1 MANLNLKIKSCQG
14 FSVGLALGWQNF
26 GINMISS
33 GRYQSEADKNGAS
46 AITKISF
53 TTPPYL
59 TSTEKIKLKVT
70 GQASDTGSVL
80 MYLSANN
87 YTSASSIVNE
97 PHGNYNGVGQELNS
111 TKIGSSV
118 SPTYDGE
125 KVSFSATNI
134 SLQPNTTYYL
144 YFLRYVAYDPDW
156 KYAAQFTA
164 HEIKIS
170 IDIADLITLP
180 NPEILTTTQVLPYN
194 GYLELEWNKVASQ
207 LNNAVKKYQIY
218 LQIDKAPTLENYKQI
233 FETTNTSQS
242 ISLQGIARGSS
253 VFVGVLAVSIH
264 DQYKETYPGFLA
276 NCNSNL
282 VVFEV
287 GKINSLPTE
296 PQITSDNNVVGGDT
310 QKVFTLNSTDADNQP
325 IVYYYVLNNSERTQ
339 ISGAS
344 LQISLQDLRSIGITE
359 TGTYTI
365 DFYAYDTMEYS
376 PVSSTTFRA
385 EFAPI
390 IATRTSTTIYVMDG
404 LGSNQTYAK
413 TIALRFTLKNDVT
426 SGLRAVV
433 RIGSENGK
441 ILNSES
447 YTLNQISAEK
457 IITIDVTKISTSIL
471 QYGEKFQLVFEI
483 LNSSNLSSGYDD
495 WISSSYTRPSKLE
508 FIPTVN
514 ITNDANISNVNWER
528 NFKKSLTFALE
539 APTAVAGRPD
549 ISEINVI
556 AINKENYERTYFI
569 GKDEGVSYSLT
580 VDLSDLILTGDSV
593 TFKVQIKDLA
603 NQITEQT
610 IENKYTRI
618 EATSFGSGTS
628 NILPIEINPH
638 VYTGNLSLMH
648 IIASNKTNSNIAVN
662 YSYECQLSGQ
672 SFNFEVND
680 NNSTDTTISVY
691 AKDIEDFNSQIL
703 SIVGSTANFNGTSQI
718 IVTATDAFGQTAILT
733 LNLLINTVTAPTFIQ
748 QTFNLYHDYDIS
760 SSISKEVQVTNDLN
774 TQIFNQGEEIIFK
787 IPAPKDPNNDVT
799 GFKIYLYRD
808 KLPANKNSIPS
819 YNSISFGNTPWLTI
833 STEDCALENE
843 IYSYRYAA
851 SAYQENEFFYFKIVA
866 IDSRGL
872 ESKSYDSNNSQ
883 AYSGYEAIYSNTY
896 IIGARVVSSA
906 IQIKPITT
914 EINGTKVKTN
924 FDLIINDL
932 GGSATADNGA
942 IAWDENYYN
951 SYPNFD
957 RVVSG
962 ITWQKN
968 LLIEISPTSDF
979 SQNVYSKEISYA
991 ERVIEF
997 EGYPENSIR
1006 VYVRISLKI
1015 AYTLENGQQ
1024 KFISSAPVVYSHFD
1038 DAPTVSHRAHR
1049 VGINTK
1055 AIDEGGVLVIQS
1067 YGEYNKIIIR
1077 YDESHQIAIDIPTQT
1092 ITGLTI
1098 DGGNW

>member
-14 FSVGLALGWQNF
+14 FSVGLAFGWQDF
-26 GINMISS
+26 GVNMISS
-33 GRYQSEADKNGAS
+33 GRYQLSAPSGAS

-59 TSTEKIKLKVT
+59 TNTEKIQLNVT
-70 GQASDTGSVL
+70 GSASDTGAVL
-80 MYLSANN
+80 MYLSAND
-87 YTSASSIVNE
+87 YASASSIVNN
-97 PHGNYNGVGQELNS
+97 PTQNYNGVGQELNN
-111 TKIGSSV
+111 TKIGSAV
-118 SPTYDGE
+118 SPTYNGE
-125 KVSFSATNI
+125 KVTFTASNI
-134 SLQPNTTYYL
+134 KLQPNTTYYL
-144 YFLRYVAYDPDW
+144 YFLRYVAYDPD
-156 KYAAQFTA
+156 YVYTAQFTA
-164 HEIKIS
+164 YEIKIS
-170 IDIADLITLP
+170 IDIADLVTLP
-180 NPEILTTTQVLPYN
+180 NPEILTTAQVLPYN

-218 LQIDKAPTLENYKQI
+218 LQIDKAPTLENYKQT

-296 PQITSDNNVVGGDT
+296 PQITSDSNVVGGDT
-310 QKVFTLNSTDADNQP
+310 QKVFTLNSTDTDNQS
-325 IVYYYVLNNSERTQ
+325 IVYYYVLNNSEKIQ

-344 LQISLQDLRSIGITE
+344 LQISLQDLRNIGITE

-390 IATRTSTTIYVMDG
+390 IATRTSTTTYVIDG
-404 LGSNQTYAK
+404 LGNDQTYVK
-413 TIALRFTLKNDVT
+413 TITLKFTLKNDVT

-433 RIGSENGK
+433 RIGNQNGK

-447 YTLNQISAEK
+447 YTLNQISTEK
-457 IITIDVTKISTSIL
+457 TITIDVTKISTSIL
-471 QYGEKFQLVFEI
+471 QYEEKFQLVFEI

-495 WISSSYTRPSKLE
+495 WISPSYTRPSKLE
-508 FIPTVN
+508 FVPTVN
-514 ITNDANISNVNWER
+514 ITNDANITNVNWEH
-528 NFKKSLTFALE
+528 NFKKSLTFALK

-580 VDLSDLILTGDSV
+580 IDLSDLILIGDSV

-603 NQITEQT
+603 NQIIEQT

-618 EATSFGSGTS
+618 EATSFGGGTN

-638 VYTGNLSLMH
+638 VYAGNLSLIH
-648 IIASNKTNSNIAVN
+648 IIASNKTNLNIAVN

-703 SIVGSTANFNGTSQI
+703 SIVGSTTNFNGTSQI

-733 LNLLINTVTAPTFIQ
+733 LNLLINTVTAPTFVQ
-748 QTFNLYHDYDIS
+748 QTFSLYHDYDIS
-760 SSISKEVQVTNDLN
+760 SSISKEVQVMNDLN

-819 YNSISFGNTPWLTI
+819 YNSVSFGNTPWLTI
-833 STEDCALENE
+833 STEDCTLENE

-883 AYSGYEAIYSNTY
+883 AYSGYGAIYSNTY
-896 IIGARVVSSA
+896 IISGRVVSSV

-932 GGSATADNGA
+932 GGSATTNNGA
-942 IAWDENYYN
+942 ITWDENYYN
-951 SYPNFD
+951 SYPNLD

-962 ITWQKN
+962 IAWQKN

-979 SQNVYSKEISYA
+979 SQNVYSKEISYT
-991 ERVIEF
+991 ERVVEF

-1024 KFISSAPVVYSHFD
+1024 KFISSAPVIYSHFD

-1092 ITGLTI
+1092 IVGLTI
-1098 DGGNW
+1098 DGGSW

>member
-1 MANLNLKIKSCQG
+1 MAILDLNIQSCQG
-14 FSVGLALGWQNF
+14 FSVGLAFGWQDF

-33 GRYQSEADKNGAS
+33 GRYGNAVPDGAS

-53 TTPPYL
+53 TTPSYL
-59 TSTEKIKLKVT
+59 TNTEKIELRLT
-70 GQASDTGSVL
+70 GSASDTGSVL

-87 YTSASSIVNE
+87 YTSASSIVNK
-97 PHGNYNGVGQELNS
+97 PGVNYNGVGQELDS
-111 TKIGSSV
+111 TKIGSAV
-118 SPTYDGE
+118 SPTYNGKNVTFTAADI
-125 KVSFSATNI
+125 N
-134 SLQPNTTYYL
+134 LQPNTTYYL
-144 YFLRYVAYDPDW
+144 YFLRYVAYDFD
-156 KYAAQFTA
+156 YVYTDQFTA
-164 HEIKIS
+164 TDIKIS
-170 IDIADLITLP
+170 INITDLITLP
-180 NPEILTTTQVLPYN
+180 DPEILTPAQVLPYS
-194 GYLELEWNKVASQ
+194 GYLELQWNSVASQ
-207 LNNAVKKYQIY
+207 LNNAVKNYQIY
-218 LQIDKAPTLENYKQI
+218 LQVDKAPTLDDYKQL
-233 FETTNTSQS
+233 FETTNTTQS
-242 ISLQGIARGSS
+242 FSLQGIERGASI
-253 VFVGVLAVSIH
+253 FVGVLAISIH
-264 DQYKETYPGFLA
+264 DQYKETYPDFLA

-282 VVFEV
+282 VIFEV
-287 GKINSLPTE
+287 GKINSLPE
-296 PQITSDNNVVGGDT
+296 KPEITSDNNVVGGDI
-310 QKVFTLNSTDADNQP
+310 QKNFALSSTDADNQP
-325 IVYYYVLNNSERTQ
+325 ITYYYVLNNSEKIQ
-339 ISGAS
+339 ISGS
-344 LQISLQDLRSIGITE
+344 NLQISLQDLRDIGITE

-390 IATRTSTTIYVMDG
+390 IATRTSTATYVIDG
-404 LGSNQTYAK
+404 LGNDQTYVK
-413 TIALRFTLKNDVT
+413 TITLKFTLKNDVT
-426 SGLRAVV
+426 SGLRPIIRV
-433 RIGSENGK
+433 GNESGE

-447 YTLNQISAEK
+447 YTLNQINAEK
-457 IITIDVTKISTSIL
+457 IIVIDVTKVSTSIL
-471 QYGEKFQLVFEI
+471 QYGKEFQLAFEI
-483 LNSSNLSSGYDD
+483 LNSSNLSSGYDN
-495 WISSSYTRPSKLE
+495 WISPAYIRPSKLE
-508 FIPTVN
+508 SVPAVN

-528 NFKKSLTFALE
+528 NFKKSLTFALK

-549 ISEINVI
+549 ISEINII

-569 GKDEGVSYSLT
+569 GKDEGVSYSLAI
-580 VDLSDLILTGDSV
+580 DLSDLILTGDSV

-618 EATSFGSGTS
+618 EATNFGSGTS
-628 NILPIEINPH
+628 NILPTEINPH

-662 YSYECQLSGQ
+662 YSYGCQLSGQ
-672 SFNFEVND
+672 SFNFEVN
-680 NNSTDTTISVY
+680 NNSSTDTTISVY
-691 AKDIEDFNSQIL
+691 VKDIEDFNSQIL
-703 SIVGSTANFNGTSQI
+703 SIVGSTTNFTGTSQI

-733 LNLLINTVTAPTFIQ
+733 LNLLINTITAPTFIQ
-748 QTFNLYHDYDIS
+748 QTFSLYHDYDIS
-760 SSISKEVQVTNDLN
+760 SSISKEVQIVNDLN
-774 TQIFNQGEEIIFK
+774 TQIFNQGEGIIFK
-787 IPAPKDPNNDVT
+787 IPAPKDPNNDVVS
-799 GFKIYLYRD
+799 FKIYLYRD

-819 YNSISFGNTPWLTI
+819 YNSVSFGNTPWLTI
-833 STEDCALENE
+833 SVEDCTLENE
-843 IYSYRYAA
+843 IYSYRYTA

-866 IDSRGL
+866 VDSRGL

-883 AYSGYEAIYSNTY
+883 AYSGYNAIYSNIY
-896 IIGARVVSSA
+896 IIGARVAPSV

-914 EINGTKVKTN
+914 EINETKVKTN

-932 GGSATADNGA
+932 GGSATTNNG
-942 IAWDENYYN
+942 IISWDESYYN
-951 SYPNFD
+951 TYPNFD

-979 SQNVYSKEISYA
+979 SQNVYSKEISYT
-991 ERVIEF
+991 ERDVEF

-1038 DAPTVSHRAHR
+1038 DAPTVSHRVHR

-1098 DGGNW
+1098 DGGSW